1 MHQNLGIKLK
11 IGSGSVG
18 NSGSG
23 PGFGSGLAPEP
34 LRRGRRAALTP
45 PPGAWLL
52 ALLLG
57 IIVSATGCRY
67 FKSGSDQN
75 DQTPVI
81 VELNGD
87 SIHASAFDRFV
98 KARLSD
104 IASSQ
109 IDLDLQRSS
118 LLDEFIQRQLVV
130 REAQNQNI
138 VPTDEEI
145 SRELESQYKQTT
157 SEGAEPSQTVLQSTE
172 RRFEIGEDLLTM
184 TFYNKKVLENVQVT
198 PAEIEADYA
207 ANRGEY
213 ERKNGFYVREIRVYE
228 EAEAQKLHR
237 QALAKPDDF
246 AVLAKEY
253 SDAPTAARGGLIY
266 YETDQLPPS
275 LEQAI
280 TPLKVGSVSR
290 VVKSNFGY
298 HIFKLEQRAEPLS
311 LEKVKQEIETRL
323 LSEKKQ
329 SLINAF
335 NQRLVEGAKI
345 RIHADRLGFSYRGR
359 FPTS

>member
-1 MHQNLGIKLK
+1 MRQKFKRQSDSILTILCLG
-11 IGSGSVG
+11 G
-18 NSGSG
+18 
-23 PGFGSGLAPEP
+23 
-34 LRRGRRAALTP
+34 
-45 PPGAWLL
+45 
-52 ALLLG
+52 LLL
-57 IIVSATGCRY
+57 SAGCRY
-67 FKSGSDQN
+67 FKAGGDQN

-81 VELNGD
+81 LELNGD
-87 SIHASAFDRFV
+87 PVHASAFDRFV

-109 IDLDLQRSS
+109 LDLDQQRSS
-118 LLDEFIQRQLVV
+118 LLDEFVQRQLVV

-157 SEGAEPSQTVLQSTE
+157 TDGAEQNQAVLQSTE

-184 TFYNKKVLENVQVT
+184 TFYNKKVLNNVQVT
-198 PAEIEADYA
+198 AAEIEADYA
-207 ANRGEY
+207 AHRAEY

-228 EAEAQKLHR
+228 DAEAQKLYR

-246 AVLAKEY
+246 AVLAREY

-266 YETDQLPPS
+266 YEADQLPPS

-280 TPLKVGSVSR
+280 TPLKVGSISK

-329 SLINAF
+329 ALIDDF
-335 NQRLVEGAKI
+335 NRRLVEGA
-345 RIHADRLGFSYRGR
+345 RIKVHADRLGFSYRGR